1 MRKNKI
7 IPYSRQFISKK
18 DIQEV
23 NNALKEDLIT
33 TGKVHV
39 KFEKALSKFC
49 NSKFSLV
56 VNSATS
62 GLHLA
67 CLALEL
73 KEKEIVWC
81 SANSFVSTAN
91 CAVFCGAKID
101 FVDINLDDYNI
112 DVSHLELKLKKTKD
126 RFRPKILIVTHIGGY
141 SANMKKIYNLS
152 KKYNFKIIE
161 DASHALGAKYENKS
175 VGSCIYS
182 DIAVFS
188 FHPIKSITTGEGGAC
203 LTNSKR
209 FYLKMKLLRS
219 HGIEKNVRKKN
230 LPPFY
235 YEQKFLGYNYRM
247 SDFNAALGLSQ
258 LNRIDKIMKKRNE
271 VVKIY
276 RKKLDKNFFS
286 LTPVQ
291 KDVQS
296 SNHLFIL
303 RIKSKEIIKK
313 FHKIINFLLKNRI
326 LINTHYF
333 PIYLHPFYKKMGFKK
348 KYCHNAEKYYNSS
361 FSIPVYENMKVEQIN
376 YVLKKINESLKC

>member
-112 DVSHLELKLKKTKD
+112 DVSHLELKLKKTKH

-203 LTNSKR
+203 LTNSK
-209 FYLKMKLLRS
+209 
-219 HGIEKNVRKKN
+219 
-230 LPPFY
+230 
-235 YEQKFLGYNYRM
+235 
-247 SDFNAALGLSQ
+247 
-258 LNRIDKIMKKRNE
+258 
-271 VVKIY
+271 
-276 RKKLDKNFFS
+276 
-286 LTPVQ
+286 
-291 KDVQS
+291 
-296 SNHLFIL
+296 
-303 RIKSKEIIKK
+303 KSI
-313 FHKIINFLLKNRI
+313 
-326 LINTHYF
+326 
-333 PIYLHPFYKKMGFKK
+333 
-348 KYCHNAEKYYNSS
+348 
-361 FSIPVYENMKVEQIN
+361 
-376 YVLKKINESLKC
+376 